1 MDPWDEREPLSL
13 GAGEASRGAAC
24 LSAGSWPRPSMVG
37 AASLM
42 LGSGASHTPG
52 VRMSRADSQQISSLF
67 QQHGP
72 RVYRRALRLLGNP
85 ADAEEATQEIFVRVL
100 SRIGGFQ
107 QRSQLTTWLYQVT
120 TNYCLNLIRD
130 RSRRAELY
138 AEHLAPRVGDS
149 EAGAARSDDLVLL
162 RKLLAGADE
171 QQAQAAIYVFLDGM
185 SHQEAAE
192 VLGVSKRTVGNLIER
207 FQKWASEQSAAGRD
221 SAAEAS
227 PDRKASGFSGG
238 GQS

>member
-1 MDPWDEREPLSL
+1 MEPWTQSELLLP
-13 GAGEASRGAAC
+13 GPAC
-24 LSAGSWPRPSMVG
+24 LPSGMWPGSLTAHAVSF
-37 AASLM
+37 L
-42 LGSGASHTPG
+42 LFSGRFPTSST
-52 VRMSRADSQQISSLF
+52 RLSRADSQQISALF

-85 ADAEEATQEIFVRVL
+85 ADAEEATQEIFIRVL
-100 SRIGGFQ
+100 SHIGGFQ
-107 QRSQLTTWLYQVT
+107 QRSQVTTWLYQVAT
-120 TNYCLNLIRD
+120 HYCLNLIRD
-130 RSRRAELY
+130 RSRRAQLHE
-138 AEHLAPRVGDS
+138 AHVAPLAGET

-207 FQKWASEQSAAGRD
+207 FQKWASEQT
-221 SAAEAS
+221 AAERETS
-227 PDRKASGFSGG
+227 
-238 GQS
+238 

>member
-1 MDPWDEREPLSL
+1 
-13 GAGEASRGAAC
+13 
-24 LSAGSWPRPSMVG
+24 
-37 AASLM
+37 
-42 LGSGASHTPG
+42 
-52 VRMSRADSQQISSLF
+52 MSRADSQQISSLF

-85 ADAEEATQEIFVRVL
+85 ADAEEAAQEIFIRVL
-100 SRIGGFQ
+100 SNIGGFQ

-120 TNYCLNLIRD
+120 THYCLNLIRD
-130 RSRRAELY
+130 RSRRAELHEAHVVPMAGE
-138 AEHLAPRVGDS
+138 AEVGT
-149 EAGAARSDDLVLL
+149 ARSDDLVLL

-192 VLGVSKRTVGNLIER
+192 VLGVSKRTVGNLLER
-207 FQKWASEQSAAGRD
+207 FQKWASEQSAVGRD
-221 SAAEAS
+221 TVAEA
-227 PDRKASGFSGG
+227 RASQARNASSFSDG

>member
-1 MDPWDEREPLSL
+1 M
-13 GAGEASRGAAC
+13 
-24 LSAGSWPRPSMVG
+24 
-37 AASLM
+37 ASL
-42 LGSGASHTPG
+42 LLCSGLSYPPSIR
-52 VRMSRADSQQISSLF
+52 VSRADSQQISSLF

-85 ADAEEATQEIFVRVL
+85 ADAEEATQEIFIRVL
-100 SRIGGFQ
+100 SGIEGFQ

-130 RSRRAELY
+130 RSRRTELHEAHVAPMAGDAE
-138 AEHLAPRVGDS
+138 VGT
-149 EAGAARSDDLVLL
+149 ARPDDLVLL

-171 QQAQAAIYVFLDGM
+171 QQAQAVIYVFLDGM

-207 FQKWASEQSAAGRD
+207 FQKWANEQSAVSRD
-221 SAAEAS
+221 SATSAQVPPARNPS
-227 PDRKASGFSGG
+227 SFSDG

>member
-1 MDPWDEREPLSL
+1 M
-13 GAGEASRGAAC
+13 
-24 LSAGSWPRPSMVG
+24 
-37 AASLM
+37 ASL
-42 LGSGASHTPG
+42 LLCSGLSDPPSIR
-52 VRMSRADSQQISSLF
+52 VSRADSQQISSLF

-85 ADAEEATQEIFVRVL
+85 ADAEEATQEIFIRVL
-100 SRIGGFQ
+100 SSIDGFQ

-130 RSRRAELY
+130 RSRRTELHEAHVAPMAGDAE
-138 AEHLAPRVGDS
+138 VGT
-149 EAGAARSDDLVLL
+149 ARPDDLVLL

-171 QQAQAAIYVFLDGM
+171 QQAQAVIYVFLDGM

-207 FQKWASEQSAAGRD
+207 FQKWANEQSAVSRD
-221 SAAEAS
+221 SATSAKVPPARNAS
-227 PDRKASGFSGG
+227 SFSDG